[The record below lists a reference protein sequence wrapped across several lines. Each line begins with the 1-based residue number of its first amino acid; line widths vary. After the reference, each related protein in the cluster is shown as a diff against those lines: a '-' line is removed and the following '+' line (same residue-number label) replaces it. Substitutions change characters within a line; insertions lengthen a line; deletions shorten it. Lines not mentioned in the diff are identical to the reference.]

1 MSDEET
7 YERIRNEKM
16 RDRFFCRLSWCCHEV
31 CSQCDAYGQCFAC
44 ANEGKPDKCQY
55 CTREYEEAQD
65 DGTAAD

>member
-1 MSDEET
+1 MSDEEM

-55 CTREYEEAQD
+55 CTREYEDAQD